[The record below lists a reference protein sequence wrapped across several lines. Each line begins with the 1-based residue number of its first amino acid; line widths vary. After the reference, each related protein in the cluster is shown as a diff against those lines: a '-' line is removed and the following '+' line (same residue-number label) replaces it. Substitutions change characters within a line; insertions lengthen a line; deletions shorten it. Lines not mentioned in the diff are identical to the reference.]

1 MTKRRITSA
10 VLALVMAMSSTYSL
24 ALAQESEAVY
34 TYSNENGETITITQE
49 QLDSEHWNVDALG
62 DTLPIIYEKFPM
74 RIDTFV
80 NDLAEV
86 SLDIEYMKK
95 IEDMDS
101 VTLRI
106 TDVATGTDIYNDEI
120 TNYSF
125 YSPNLESGKQYE
137 MHLIEVLNGETTDYG
152 KAVSI
157 NKVSS
162 QINEVADFSNAE
174 DDTKILVGDTDALRA
189 GMSTDEDGKLVINT
203 AVAQYERVAVGD
215 FYDYIDT
222 MPQNKTYRLYMI
234 DGDEQYEGFISTTS
248 RREIYTY
255 EASVVDLVA
264 PCANSDIITTL
275 DNLTYSQL
283 KSTELLE
290 LTDAS
295 FQIFNSSNATNA
307 YKLYEVTIPE
317 TAIAKHIE
325 DRDVD
330 SGFRIKITGDSQIKV
345 RNWINKS
352 GTVTFEQD
360 RTSTNNNLTY
370 TYYISQFDIPDT
382 GGYVYLYFM
391 VYFPQTLTG
400 TGTINYF
407 VKDDIGYTDDQVGS
421 VYEIYN
427 DANAPATLAN
437 TEYTLT
443 DSRDIDSFKVYT
455 GEANKVYKIEIKNRS
470 LADQA
475 SLESGIYVNKG
486 HEKRV
491 VGWQFNST
499 GNLWYEWSVY
509 TVPKNQDTVIY
520 KPANDYPH
528 VISIGHKP
536 NSSYDAAEAYQ
547 LSYQLLTAS
556 AE

>member
-34 TYSNENGETITITQE
+34 TYRNENGETLTITQE
-49 QLDSEHWNVDALG
+49 QLDAEHWNVDALG

-74 RIDTFV
+74 SVDTFV

-106 TDVATGTDIYNDEI
+106 TDISTGTDVYNDEI

-125 YSPNLESGKQYE
+125 YSPNLEPGKQYE

-174 DDTKILVGDTDALRA
+174 DGTKILVGDTDVLRA

-203 AVAQYERVAVGD
+203 AVAQYERIAVGD

-234 DGDEQYEGFISTTS
+234 DGDEQYEGFISTS
-248 RREIYTY
+248 NRRDIYTY

-275 DNLTYSQL
+275 DNLTYS
-283 KSTELLE
+283 ELSNITTVDLA
-290 LTDAS
+290 DAS
-295 FQIFNSSNATNA
+295 YVIPNTTNYRAA
-307 YKLYEVTIPE
+307 YKVYEISIPSSAITNLLQNGNNSLFGVTI
-317 TAIAKHIE
+317 K
-325 DRDVD
+325 
-330 SGFRIKITGDSQIKV
+330 GDDKIKV
-345 RNWINKS
+345 RNWQNVNGTITEGTPITSSSVNSVGFSYMLDGFNYQDS
-352 GTVTFEQD
+352 G
-360 RTSTNNNLTY
+360 SN
-370 TYYISQFDIPDT
+370 
-382 GGYVYLYFM
+382 YVYLTYM
-391 VYFPQTLTG
+391 IYFPETITGTLTFNFYPIMG
-400 TGTINYF
+400 YS
-407 VKDDIGYTDDQVGS
+407 DDKTGS
-421 VYEIYN
+421 VSEAYTQTS
-427 DANAPATLAN
+427 APTSLAN
-437 TEYTLT
+437 TEFALT
-443 DSRDIDSFKVYT
+443 DGWDVDAFRVET
-455 GEANKVYKIEIKNRS
+455 TEANRVYKVELKNRS
-470 LADQA
+470 LADQ
-475 SLESGIYVNKG
+475 IN
-486 HEKRV
+486 
-491 VGWQFNST
+491 T
-499 GNLWYEWSVY
+499 
-509 TVPKNQDTVIY
+509 
-520 KPANDYPH
+520 
-528 VISIGHKP
+528 
-536 NSSYDAAEAYQ
+536 
-547 LSYQLLTAS
+547 
-556 AE
+556 